1 MGDTDTFYLEQDEKS
16 LIFFIVIE
24 IKAKFN

>member
-1 MGDTDTFYLEQDEKS
+1 MGDISPLHLKQHEKFP
-16 LIFFIVIE
+16 IFFIVIQ

>member
-1 MGDTDTFYLEQDEKS
+1 MGDTDTFHMGQDEKS
-16 LIFFIVIE
+16 LIFFIVIQ